1 MYLKRPPE
9 RENEIY
15 QAFSIK
21 LNKEAGK
28 IIMSVLINI
37 GKCGLCPKLVD
48 PNY

>member
-9 RENEIY
+9 RKNEIY
-15 QAFSIK
+15 EAFSIK

-28 IIMSVLINI
+28 IIMSVLNI